1 MSRQGN
7 KFACAITALESYYIA
22 YVTQG
27 TGLSKKKKG
36 NCSTAVNKYCFIT
49 IGQWW
54 LTMKMPVRKT
64 TFTARLTIVYEFHWH
79 RIKSENEKFRF
90 ELDRGLRLKP

>member
-27 TGLSKKKKG
+27 TGLSKKKKEIARPQ
-36 NCSTAVNKYCFIT
+36 STNIA
-49 IGQWW
+49 
-54 LTMKMPVRKT
+54 LS
-64 TFTARLTIVYEFHWH
+64 RLA
-79 RIKSENEKFRF
+79 N
-90 ELDRGLRLKP
+90 GG